1 MPSLSRMDQVRDTS
15 GKAAVTELQLIIWSQ
30 AQFLPEKSQG
40 KDLQKEWRALML
52 GIVIRTKR
60 PVNMNIV
67 ALLTYKTNA
76 DEICNP
82 ASTIPLNTPHPAEKS
97 LCSLVRCKNHTN
109 GRNHIKICIYKNLRL
124 FWWLGNVSRWSLNLQ
139 FIFKTY
145 LPFPDGQPR
154 MTRDTGFFILFV
166 SSQAVE
172 WPLMQRASLTWWSPP
187 IMYFI
192 AWGALKKMRTG
203 CRENY
208 FSDYRCYPKILV

>member
-1 MPSLSRMDQVRDTS
+1 MAAMTVRQGGTIPTNGACVWTTTRKQKSQEDLISHLTWLIDRERTDYQAELPRVSLCDLPGSMVESRPTEWERFYSDWAEMPSLSRMDQVRDTS
-15 GKAAVTELQLIIWSQ
+15 GKAAVTELQLIIRSQ

-82 ASTIPLNTPHPAEKS
+82 ASTIPLNTHHPAEKS

-109 GRNHIKICIYKNLRL
+109 GRNHIKI
-124 FWWLGNVSRWSLNLQ
+124 W
-139 FIFKTY
+139 
-145 LPFPDGQPR
+145 
-154 MTRDTGFFILFV
+154 IL
-166 SSQAVE
+166 
-172 WPLMQRASLTWWSPP
+172 
-187 IMYFI
+187 
-192 AWGALKKMRTG
+192 
-203 CRENY
+203 
-208 FSDYRCYPKILV
+208 